1 MIKCLLDR
9 VNYYRPYNM
18 GLKICAST
26 CVKKKKQAVY
36 VYVGS
41 ISAGHKERNT
51 LVIKNNNNNNK

>member
-26 CVKKKKQAVY
+26 CVKKSKR
-36 VYVGS
+36 S
-41 ISAGHKERNT
+41 TST
-51 LVIKNNNNNNK
+51 LLVLARVIKKETLLL

>member
-26 CVKKKKQAVY
+26 CVKKKSKR
-36 VYVGS
+36 S
-41 ISAGHKERNT
+41 TST
-51 LVIKNNNNNNK
+51 LVVLARVIKKETLLL